1 MTRAIAPPI
10 DRIELTPGSA
20 IQINGI
26 DWDGYISL
34 IQQLGDNRVT
44 RIAYAQETLEI
55 RMPSQ
60 LHEAINRLLAA
71 IIMTLAEEYGYEFNG
86 LGSMTI
92 DRPNLGKAIEPDSCF
107 YIQNAQSGQGIE
119 NSIASS
125 DTPPDLAVEVDI
137 ANRSDYKFDIY
148 RSIGIPE
155 LWVYQR
161 EGKNL
166 AAGGVIKFKQLD
178 NGVYIDVAN
187 SRAFPALTTVQLAQW
202 IEMRRNGTDLTVIRA
217 VRVFCHQ

>member
-34 IQQLGDNRVT
+34 LQQLGDDRAT
-44 RIAYAQETLEI
+44 RIAYTQETLEI
-55 RMPSQ
+55 RMPGQ
-60 LHEAINRLLAA
+60 LHETINRLLAA

-92 DRPNLGKAIEPDSCF
+92 DRPDLGKAIEPDSCF

-119 NSIASS
+119 NSISSS

-137 ANRSDYKFDIY
+137 ANRSDHKFDIY

-187 SRAFPALTTVQLAQW
+187 SRAFPALTTAQLAQW
-202 IEMRRNGTDLTVIRA
+202 IEMRRTGTDLTVIRA
-217 VRVFCHQ
+217 VRVFCRQ

>member
-34 IQQLGDNRVT
+34 LQQLGDDRAT
-44 RIAYAQETLEI
+44 RIAYTQETLEI
-55 RMPSQ
+55 RMPGQ
-60 LHEAINRLLAA
+60 LHETINRLLAA

-92 DRPNLGKAIEPDSCF
+92 DRPDLGKAIEPDSCF

-119 NSIASS
+119 NSISSS
-125 DTPPDLAVEVDI
+125 DIPPDLAVEVDI
-137 ANRSDYKFDIY
+137 ANRSDHKFDIY

-178 NGVYIDVAN
+178 NGVYIDVVN
-187 SRAFPALTTVQLAQW
+187 SRAFPALTTAQLAQW
-202 IEMRRNGTDLTVIRA
+202 IEMRRTGTDLTVIRA
-217 VRVFCHQ
+217 VRVFCRQ

>member
-34 IQQLGDNRVT
+34 LQQLGDNRAT
-44 RIAYAQETLEI
+44 RIAYTQETLEI
-55 RMPSQ
+55 RMPGQ
-60 LHEAINRLLAA
+60 LHETINRLLAA

-92 DRPNLGKAIEPDSCF
+92 DRPDLGKAIEPDSCF

-119 NSIASS
+119 NSISSS

-137 ANRSDYKFDIY
+137 ANRSDHKFDIY

-178 NGVYIDVAN
+178 NGVYIDVVN
-187 SRAFPALTTVQLAQW
+187 SRAFPALTTAQLAQW
-202 IEMRRNGTDLTVIRA
+202 IEMRRTGTDLTVIRA
-217 VRVFCHQ
+217 VRVFCRQ

>member
-34 IQQLGDNRVT
+34 LQQLGDDRAT
-44 RIAYAQETLEI
+44 RIAYTQETLEI
-55 RMPSQ
+55 RMPGQ
-60 LHEAINRLLAA
+60 LHETINRLLAA

-92 DRPNLGKAIEPDSCF
+92 DRPDLGKAIEPDSCF

-119 NSIASS
+119 NSISSS

-137 ANRSDYKFDIY
+137 ANRSDHKFDIY

-166 AAGGVIKFKQLD
+166 TAGGVIKFKQLD
-178 NGVYIDVAN
+178 NGVYIDVVN
-187 SRAFPALTTVQLAQW
+187 SRAFPALTTAQLAQW
-202 IEMRRNGTDLTVIRA
+202 IEMRRTGTDLTVIRA
-217 VRVFCHQ
+217 VRVFCRQ

>member
-34 IQQLGDNRVT
+34 LQQLGDDRAT
-44 RIAYAQETLEI
+44 RIAYTQETLEI
-55 RMPSQ
+55 RMPGQ
-60 LHEAINRLLAA
+60 LHETINRLLAA

-92 DRPNLGKAIEPDSCF
+92 DRPDLGKAIEPDSCF

-119 NSIASS
+119 NSISSS

-137 ANRSDYKFDIY
+137 ANRSDHKFDIY

-178 NGVYIDVAN
+178 NGVYIDVVN
-187 SRAFPALTTVQLAQW
+187 SRAFPALTTAQLAQW
-202 IEMRRNGTDLTVIRA
+202 IEMRRTGTDLTVIRA
-217 VRVFCHQ
+217 VRFFCRQ

>member
-34 IQQLGDNRVT
+34 LQQLGDDRAT
-44 RIAYAQETLEI
+44 RIAYTQETLEI
-55 RMPSQ
+55 RMPGQ
-60 LHEAINRLLAA
+60 LHETINRLLAA
-71 IIMTLAEEYGYEFNG
+71 IVVTLAEEYGYEFNG

-92 DRPNLGKAIEPDSCF
+92 DRPDLGKAIEPDSCF

-119 NSIASS
+119 NSISSS
-125 DTPPDLAVEVDI
+125 DIPPDLAVEVDI

-178 NGVYIDVAN
+178 NGVYIDVVN
-187 SRAFPALTTVQLAQW
+187 SRAFPALTTAQLAQW
-202 IEMRRNGTDLTVIRA
+202 IEMRRTGTDLTVIRA
-217 VRVFCHQ
+217 VRVFCRQ

>member
-34 IQQLGDNRVT
+34 LQQLGDDRAT
-44 RIAYAQETLEI
+44 RIAYTQETLEI
-55 RMPSQ
+55 RMPGQ
-60 LHEAINRLLAA
+60 LHETINRLLAA

-92 DRPNLGKAIEPDSCF
+92 DRPDLGKAIEPDSCF

-119 NSIASS
+119 NSISSS

-137 ANRSDYKFDIY
+137 AKF
-148 RSIGIPE
+148 RP
-155 LWVYQR
+155 
-161 EGKNL
+161 
-166 AAGGVIKFKQLD
+166 
-178 NGVYIDVAN
+178 
-187 SRAFPALTTVQLAQW
+187 
-202 IEMRRNGTDLTVIRA
+202 
-217 VRVFCHQ
+217 